1 MDLPSFP
8 HETSVQS
15 LIKWSEES
23 AEHEIERLQRHIKF
37 DQTKQRNNEKEWKRD
52 LFLDPKKR
60 GQWIDL
66 HFKSH
71 RKGPPEFAID
81 GETDEKTKDPKKVK
95 EIYLKEGTIF
105 LKKKLQPPGPEE
117 EKEAKY
123 EPTPSL
129 SPRENKIHTLPTGST
144 IYITSMVERNLQSQ
158 RKGRRYQHLGWID
171 EGYYPGRIG
180 SHH

>member
-1 MDLPSFP
+1 MHQGVREIVRNLNGNLFSLHLYLDILSLMDLPSFP

-37 DQTKQRNNEKEWKRD
+37 DQTKQQNNEKEWKRD

-71 RKGPPEFAID
+71 E
-81 GETDEKTKDPKKVK
+81 KDPQILRSTEKWMKRRRT
-95 EIYLKEGTIF
+95 LR
-105 LKKKLQPPGPEE
+105 KL
-117 EKEAKY
+117 
-123 EPTPSL
+123 
-129 SPRENKIHTLPTGST
+129 
-144 IYITSMVERNLQSQ
+144 
-158 RKGRRYQHLGWID
+158 RKFT
-171 EGYYPGRIG
+171 
-180 SHH
+180 